1 MFEILKNVWFLLV
14 IVIILIIASV
24 AAWTQIYFILKER
37 GELKI
42 KFEAI
47 SAKANSLIEENRKVK
62 SEIEY
67 FSVPEN
73 LEKELKSKYNYK
85 QPDEKMI
92 IVVP

>member
-1 MFEILKNVWFLLV
+1 MKVA
-14 IVIILIIASV
+14 IVIILIIASI

-37 GELKI
+37 GQLKI

-47 SAKANSLIEENRKVK
+47 SAKTNSLIEENRKVK

-73 LEKELKSKYNYK
+73 LGKELKSKYNYK

>member
-1 MFEILKNVWFLLV
+1 MKVA

-37 GELKI
+37 GQLKV
-42 KFEAI
+42 KFDAF
-47 SAKANSLIEENRKVK
+47 SAKANSLIEDNRKVK

-67 FSVPEN
+67 FSIPEN
-73 LEKELKSKYNYK
+73 LKKELKSKYNYK